1 MNKNI
6 KRILATPP
14 RNIRILGG
22 VFCVFLALGNIA
34 TILLFL
40 STDLVE
46 KNQIFLIK
54 GIILLII
61 TPFLFAFIAPPC
73 ILGYYPVLLVK
84 LLSEKII
91 KSFIKDMN
99 KIYSIDQLNRKNKS
113 SIINSFFILLF
124 LVALISI
131 LSVLSY

>member
-6 KRILATPP
+6 KPILATPP

-22 VFCVFLALGNIA
+22 VFCAFLALGNIVA
-34 TILLFL
+34 ILLFF

-46 KNQIFLIK
+46 KDQIFLIK
-54 GIILLII
+54 IIVLLII
-61 TPFLFAFIAPPC
+61 TPLVFAFIAPPC
-73 ILGYYPVLLVK
+73 ILGYYPALLVK

-99 KIYSIDQLNRKNKS
+99 KIYSIDQSKRKNKN

-124 LVALISI
+124 LVFFIGI
-131 LSVLSY
+131 LSVLFS